1 MHKLRDQRSPGSLGR
16 LLARYAPIAEYF
28 VRRDDRWVRI
38 CSGRLAPLCM
48 PHPYQYEK
56 PFGVHSNSG
65 GSLRLCRRVHPGST
79 LGYLSAAGSD
89 ASRRQPAGTGAG
101 VVVPGGRHRRTVSAN
116 LAHGLGHDPIG
127 ALVSAWSALALVGS
141 FELLMMHCRAAV
153 HGLAG
158 RGCTTGAR
166 PSPGRSSSG
175 LTALAGLHLD
185 RTCAPALS

>member
-1 MHKLRDQRSPGSLGR
+1 MLTKIG
-16 LLARYAPIAEYF
+16 PI
-28 VRRDDRWVRI
+28 
-38 CSGRLAPLCM
+38 CM

-56 PFGVHSNSG
+56 LLAFTATAAGNCDCVA
-65 GSLRLCRRVHPGST
+65 GST

-89 ASRRQPAGTGAG
+89 ARRRHPAGTGAG

-116 LAHGLGHDPIG
+116 LAHGLGHGPIG
-127 ALVSAWSALALVGS
+127 ALVSVWSALALVGS

-166 PSPGRSSSG
+166 P
-175 LTALAGLHLD
+175 
-185 RTCAPALS
+185 